1 MKILTINGSERS
13 RGSTWLAVQAI
24 VERARA
30 RGCETRQVDLAD
42 KRVIRCDC
50 GRCNS
55 RPDPCPVDDDV
66 AEIVG
71 DMIAADAVFLAA
83 PVHGFGLSSL
93 MQTFVER
100 AGVGHLRFERPLT
113 NTIGA
118 AVVIGRRYGHLDVHA
133 QLLHNLLLNRFI
145 IVGSGF
151 PVTIH
156 SGGEQG
162 VLSDTEG
169 MEALHRTVD
178 RIIDIGTALAESGT
192 RLPRPAQVERRVGRT
207 G

>member
-1 MKILTINGSERS
+1 MRILTINGSERS

-24 VERARA
+24 VERAHA
-30 RGCETRQVDLAD
+30 RGCDTHQVDLAE

-169 MEALHRTVD
+169 MDALHRTVD

-207 G
+207 S

>member
-1 MKILTINGSERS
+1 MRLLAINGSERA
-13 RGSTWLAVQAI
+13 RGSTWMAAQRALAHAS
-24 VERARA
+24 ER
-30 RGCETRQVDLAD
+30 GWDTEGVDLAER
-42 KRVIRCDC
+42 RVVRCEC

-55 RPDPCPVDDDV
+55 RTDPCPVDDDV
-66 AEIVG
+66 ADVVRS
-71 DMIAADAVFLAA
+71 MIAADAVVFAA

-93 MQTFVER
+93 MQTFIER

-133 QLLHNLLLNRFI
+133 QLMHNLLLNRFI
-145 IVGSGF
+145 VVGSGF

-156 SGGEQG
+156 SGGEEG
-162 VLSDTEG
+162 ILSDTEG
-169 MEALHRTVD
+169 LDSLRRTVD
-178 RIIDIGTALAESGT
+178 RIVDIGTALAESGT
-192 RLPRPAQVERRVGRT
+192 VLPRPRDAERRVGRT

>member
-1 MKILTINGSERS
+1 MRILTINGSERS

-30 RGCETRQVDLAD
+30 RGCDTHQVDLAE

-207 G
+207 S

>member
-30 RGCETRQVDLAD
+30 RGCETREVDLAEQ
-42 KRVIRCDC
+42 RVTRCDC

-55 RPDPCPVDDDV
+55 RTDPCPVDDDV
-66 AEIVG
+66 GTIVAA
-71 DMIAADAVFLAA
+71 MVEADAVFLAA

-145 IVGSGF
+145 VVGSGF

-178 RIIDIGTALAESGT
+178 RIIDIGNALAESGT
-192 RLPRPAQVERRVGRT
+192 RLPRPSEVERRVGRT
-207 G
+207 S

>member
-1 MKILTINGSERS
+1 MRILTINGSERA
-13 RGSTWLAVQAI
+13 RGSTWLAVQEILA
-24 VERARA
+24 RARA
-30 RGCETRQVDLAD
+30 RGCETDQIDLAER
-42 KRVIRCDC
+42 RVIRCDC

-66 AEIVG
+66 GAIVAA
-71 DMIAADAVFLAA
+71 MIEADAVFLAA

-192 RLPRPAQVERRVGRT
+192 RLPRPDQVERRVGRT
-207 G
+207 S

>member
-1 MKILTINGSERS
+1 MRILTINGSERA
-13 RGSTWLAVQAI
+13 RGSTWLAVQKI
-24 VERARA
+24 LEQA
-30 RGCETRQVDLAD
+30 RGRGCAVEEVDLAER
-42 KRVIRCDC
+42 RVIRCEC

-66 AEIVG
+66 GAIVAA
-71 DMIAADAVFLAA
+71 MIEADAVFLAA

-93 MQTFVER
+93 MQTFIER

-145 IVGSGF
+145 VVGSGF

-156 SGGEQG
+156 SGGEHG

-169 MEALHRTVD
+169 LDALHRTVD
-178 RIIDIGTALAESGT
+178 RIVDIGTALAESPT
-192 RLPRPAQVERRVGRT
+192 ELPRPRDAERRVGRT
-207 G
+207 S

>member
-207 G
+207 S

>member
-1 MKILTINGSERS
+1 MRILTINGSERA
-13 RGSTWLAVQAI
+13 RGSTWLAVQEI
-24 VERARA
+24 LARA
-30 RGCETRQVDLAD
+30 GARDCETDEVDLAER
-42 KRVIRCDC
+42 RVIRCDC

-66 AEIVG
+66 GAIVAA
-71 DMIAADAVFLAA
+71 MVEADAVFLAA

-100 AGVGHLRFERPLT
+100 AGVGHLRFERPLA

-145 IVGSGF
+145 VVGSGF
-151 PVTIH
+151 PVTLH

-162 VLSDTEG
+162 ILSDTEG

-192 RLPRPAQVERRVGRT
+192 RLPQPEQVERRVGRT
-207 G
+207 S

>member
-1 MKILTINGSERS
+1 MRILAINGSERG
-13 RGSTWLAVQAI
+13 RGSTWQAAQEALAYAQG
-24 VERARA
+24 
-30 RGCETRQVDLAD
+30 RGCATEMVNLAEH
-42 KRVIRCDC
+42 RIVPCDC

-55 RPDPCPVDDDV
+55 RPDPCPVDDSV
-66 AEIVG
+66 GEIV
-71 DMIAADAVFLAA
+71 DRMIQADAVIFAA

-93 MQTFVER
+93 MQTFIER

-118 AVVIGRRYGHLDVHA
+118 VIVVGRRYGHLDVHA

-145 IVGSGF
+145 LVGSGF

-162 VLSDTEG
+162 VLSDLEG
-169 MEALHRTVD
+169 MDALRRSVD
-178 RIIDIGTALAESGT
+178 RIVDVGTALIASGT
-192 RLPRPAQVERRVGRT
+192 KLPLPGEVERRVGRT
-207 G
+207 S